1 MSHYIRLAKTVKVSR
16 KVSASLR
23 QGVKLLRWHRLLVSD
38 GSYTSRDRK
47 RMNEMSEIRMPLG
60 LNILSWVLRAT
71 AAVILLQT
79 LFFKF
84 TAAPESVYI
93 FTKVGA
99 EPWGRLGSGVVEL
112 IAAVLIL
119 TPRFTWLGSVLAAGV
134 MAGAILSHLT
144 ILGIEVQGDKGLLFA
159 LALIVFVASAINL
172 VLHRNAIPLIGRRL
186 A

>member
-1 MSHYIRLAKTVKVSR
+1 MN
-16 KVSASLR
+16 SLTSTIIAWI
-23 QGVKLLRWHRLLVSD
+23 LRIV
-38 GSYTSRDRK
+38 
-47 RMNEMSEIRMPLG
+47 
-60 LNILSWVLRAT
+60 

-99 EPWGRLGSGVVEL
+99 EPWGRIGSGVVEL

-119 TPRFTWLGSVLAAGV
+119 TPRFTWLGSVLALGV

-144 ILGIEVQGDKGLLFA
+144 ILGIEVQGDRGLLFA
-159 LALIVFVASAINL
+159 LAVIVFVTSAVNL
-172 VLHRNAIPLIGRRL
+172 ALHRNAIPVIGRRL